1 MNRLKWFKRT
11 VIAGGVILLLSVGGL
26 TPHAGNAAV
35 PDIGTT
41 PFGEQAIAATGDPIS
56 VSKDEAGYTVWTYD
70 YSEPSWCVMF
80 SRLRYP
86 FRLGAQDPTELS
98 NATLQFN
105 FSEQEYV
112 VGAEGESRYT
122 DPTWSVALNGKPG
135 GWQDGA
141 FTGEWKII
149 GAIATTPTRLDKV
162 PVEQEI
168 PLDSRKLIDG
178 ENNLWFQQGDF
189 CNCSGLPDCACTC
202 YELYTVKLRAL
213 VELGIRAVSPAPDA
227 ANVWPDQNSRDSL
240 IRVRFTTLVSA
251 TTVNTQTFQVYY
263 FNQDADKVYVPGT
276 VEPRSEVEYVFVP
289 AAPLLPGVKYIA
301 QVWGEEDAAAHSYG
315 EWVQDI
321 AGGPLEQGKLWTFST
336 LPLLQVKLEPVQV
349 LEGMA
354 LVHHKPTVLRAF
366 VRWDKQPEVFWKS
379 NAPDVVIDDV
389 VIKWLPPGG
398 SWEQARW
405 SDGGNWQPDLSA
417 QTARHRREYREFT
430 FKEESYSLY
439 EKRRLLDSFNYFG
452 FTPAE
457 MGVYQFEVTVTVTD
471 SQGKQRPFRTSKT
484 VNVMAENTFPLHM
497 RAVAVGPDYGKTG
510 TVDLSALIQSQIH
523 GMRALYPVPGVNW
536 PNAPSAMAWYSPTT
550 TGWFVDWT
558 QPPSWPYYSEQLY
571 LLRDMDKLCLRTPGC
586 WAMIGLTAQAWL
598 DTPGTTQ
605 RESAPRG
612 ALVRIDPNVE
622 AKLYIMAH
630 EVGHLAHIDEHYEGP
645 SGNGFDVV
653 KRAVKNAEQ
662 EYVDFMTAMPV
673 QEGDTYLWIKDS
685 HYTLLW
691 QWIMGHYG
699 NRAQSVSTDPLL
711 LVDGVITPTTGAV
724 TLLPWYQLP
733 SGDYTA
739 PTPGPY
745 RLVFLDA
752 AQQELVGYT
761 QSFTVSDVLRYAG
774 QDITAGG
781 GPAFFTFAAPYPAA
795 TAKVQIR
802 RAADNAVLAEITP
815 AATAPTLTI
824 NPAPAVWSG
833 AQAVSWQS
841 NGRYFA
847 VDFSTD
853 GGATWES
860 LAVDL
865 TAPHYT
871 FQTPALPNTTQAYL
885 RVAASDGLRTTTATA
900 GPFTLDN
907 LPLVGYISPPIGA
920 IGVSVLT
927 EIAVGFRDAMTPT
940 TINTATFT
948 LTGGP
953 FGSVPGTVRYDA
965 ATRTATFTPK
975 TPLAY
980 GTTYTAGVT
989 VGVRDTRGTPLPVAQ
1004 VWTFTTEADT
1014 APPTPVIFAPPEG
1027 AVNVPRNSVLAVGW
1041 DRALNAGTLNTT
1053 TFRLATAQGAV
1064 VSGAVTYNAATRSA
1078 TFTPAVPLVTD
1089 TLYLATLKAG
1099 IQSAD
1104 GHPTEGD
1111 FNWAFTTGSATRPG
1125 PAFTGGYA
1133 DAGLDS
1139 NGDGVFEQVRIQVG
1153 VYVTATGNY
1162 ALAGALADADSAP
1175 IAWAYIT
1182 PTLTAGTHFLALDFD
1197 GAAIGGHGVDG
1208 PYTLTESTLTYFDA
1222 GRTLPLASVAQRDA
1236 YRTTAYRA
1244 ARFAAPLSFGG
1255 LPDVVVKPGTTFVNA
1270 FNVRDYAQSVLRPAA
1285 QLSYTMMFNA
1295 PPAAGVALQSTG
1307 QVQIRPEEDWLGSAE
1322 VTIRASDGVNTVQ
1335 ASFTVLVGWPH
1346 TLHLPVVLRQSTG
1359 SSTTTRDGWVNVFTD
1374 GFEAESFSWQSLG
1387 WIAGWGDSY
1396 TWGRSACRVYAGQFS
1411 AWIAAA
1417 GTGAPL
1423 PCGATYPNT
1432 MGTMMYL
1439 NQPINLAYA
1448 GKGELRSQ
1456 VWANL
1461 AAGDEVCLKV
1471 AVTDSESCEN
1481 LGTTPYHGVCRSGQT
1496 NGWETLTLDLANVP
1510 TLGNVLGQPRVCPAI
1525 IFQADAAG
1533 NRSEGAYVDDVSLRL
1548 CPEGLIGAC
1557 PGAGG
1562 VAPPSSPPPG
1572 AGSIGGYPQ
1581 SITGATLAVEAN
1593 GRIHAL
1599 WSGKT
1604 ESQF

>member
-1 MNRLKWFKRT
+1 MNNQKLSVWL
-11 VIAGGVILLLSVGGL
+11 IASVFLMLVGGVTLLSARAAPLSDRAVAL
-26 TPHAGNAAV
+26 LATPDAAATSFV
-35 PDIGTT
+35 A
-41 PFGEQAIAATGDPIS
+41 QAIRATGDPVS
-56 VSKDEAGYTVWTYD
+56 VEKDADGYTVWTYN
-70 YSEPSWCVMF
+70 YSEPDWCVMF

-86 FRLGAQDPTELS
+86 FNLGAQDPSELS
-98 NATLQFN
+98 NATLQLN
-105 FSEQEYV
+105 FSEREYV
-112 VGAEGESRYT
+112 VGPEGESVYT
-122 DPTWSVALNGKPG
+122 DPTWSVSLNGKPG
-135 GWQDGA
+135 LWQDGV
-141 FTGEWKII
+141 FTGEWNII

-162 PVEQEI
+162 PVDQEI
-168 PLDSRKLIDG
+168 SFDYRALIDG

-189 CNCSGLPDCACTC
+189 CHCSGLADCACTC
-202 YELYTVKLRAL
+202 YELYTLKLRAL
-213 VELGIRAVSPAPDA
+213 VALGIREVSPAPDA
-227 ANVWPDQNSRDSL
+227 VNVWPDQHSESL
-240 IRVRFTTLVSA
+240 IRVRFTTLVSP
-251 TTVNTQTFQVYY
+251 TTVNDQTFQVYY
-263 FNQDADKVYVPGT
+263 FDPDAYKVYVEGK
-276 VEPRSEVEYVFVP
+276 VEPVSEVEYAFTP
-289 AAPLLPGVKYIA
+289 NEPLLPGVQYIA
-301 QVWGEEDAAAHSYG
+301 QVWGEDDAAAHSYG
-315 EWVQDI
+315 EWVKDI
-321 AGGPLEQGKLWTFST
+321 AGGPLEQGRLWTFST
-336 LPLLQVKLEPVQV
+336 LPALQVKLEPVQV

-354 LVHHKPTVLRAF
+354 LVHYKPTVLRAF
-366 VRWDKQPEVFWKS
+366 VRWDTQPEVFWKS

-398 SWEQARW
+398 AWEQARW
-405 SDGGNWQPDLSA
+405 SDGGDWQPDLSA
-417 QTARHRREYREFT
+417 QTARHKREYREFT
-430 FKEESYSLY
+430 FKEESYSLL

-457 MGVYQFEVTVTVTD
+457 MGVYQFEVTVYVTD

-484 VNVMAENTFPLHM
+484 VNVMAENTFPLYM

-510 TVDLSALIQSQIH
+510 TVDLSALIQSQIR

-536 PNAPSAMAWYSPTT
+536 PNAPSAMAWYTPTT

-571 LLRDMDKLCLRTPGC
+571 LLREMDKLCIRTPGC
-586 WAMIGLTAQAWL
+586 WAMIGLTAKAWL

-612 ALVRIDPNVE
+612 ALVRIDPDVE
-622 AKLYIMAH
+622 AKRYITAH

-645 SGNGFDVV
+645 SGSGFDVV
-653 KRAVKNAEQ
+653 ERAIKNAEQ
-662 EYVDFMTAMPV
+662 EYVDFMTAEPV
-673 QEGDTYLWIKDS
+673 QEGDKYVWIKDS

-711 LVDGVITPTTGAV
+711 LVDGVITPTIGAV

-781 GPAFFTFAAPYPAA
+781 GPTFFTFAAPYPAA

-802 RAADNAVLAEITP
+802 RATDNAVLAEITP
-815 AATAPTLTI
+815 AATAPTLAI
-824 NPAPAVWSG
+824 NPPPAIWSG

-865 TAPHYT
+865 TVPHYT

-885 RVAASDGLRTTTATA
+885 RVAASDGLRTTTAVA

-907 LPLVGYISPPIGA
+907 LPLVGYISPPVGA
-920 IGVSVLT
+920 ISVSVLT
-927 EIAVGFRDAMTPT
+927 EIVVGFRDAMAPATLNAT
-940 TINTATFT
+940 TFT

-953 FGSVPGTVRYDA
+953 FGSVKGVIRYDA
-965 ATRTATFTPK
+965 ATHAATFTPHV
-975 TPLAY
+975 PLAY
-980 GTTYTAGVT
+980 ATTYTACVT
-989 VGVRDTRGTPLPVAQ
+989 TGVRDAGGDALPVAKT
-1004 VWTFTTEADT
+1004 WTFTTETDT
-1014 APPTPVIFAPPEG
+1014 APPTPVVLAPRDG
-1027 AVNVPRNSVLAVGW
+1027 AVNVPRNAVLAVGW
-1041 DRALNAGTLNTT
+1041 DRALQASTLNAT
-1053 TFRLATAQGAV
+1053 TFRLVTVQGAAVSGV
-1064 VSGAVTYNAATRSA
+1064 VSYDAATHA
-1078 TFTPAVPLVTD
+1078 AVFTPAALLAPD
-1089 TLYLATLKAG
+1089 TLYVATLKAG

-1104 GHPTEGD
+1104 GHPTEAD
-1111 FNWAFTTGSATRPG
+1111 FNWAFTTGGATRFG
-1125 PAFTGGYA
+1125 PAFTGGYTDVGV
-1133 DAGLDS
+1133 DA
-1139 NGDGVFEQVRIQVG
+1139 NGDSFFEQLHIQVG
-1153 VYVTATGNY
+1153 VYVTATGHY
-1162 ALAGALADADSAP
+1162 ALSGALADTAGAT
-1175 IAWAYIT
+1175 IVWTYIT
-1182 PTLTAGTHFLALDFD
+1182 PTLTAGAHFLALDFD

-1208 PYTLTESTLTYFDA
+1208 PYKLTDLTLTLYDAALT
-1222 GRTLPLASVAQRDA
+1222 RPLVSVAQRDA
-1236 YRTTAYRA
+1236 YRTTAYSA
-1244 ARFAAPLSFGG
+1244 ARFATLLHFGG
-1255 LPDVVVKPGTTFVNA
+1255 LPDVVVKPGTTFANA
-1270 FNVRDYAQSVLRPAA
+1270 FNVRAYAQHALLPAA
-1285 QLSYTMMFNA
+1285 QLSYTVMFNT
-1295 PPAAGVALQSTG
+1295 PPAAGVALQPTG
-1307 QVQIRPEEDWLGSAE
+1307 EIHVRPAVDWLGLAD
-1322 VTIRASDGVNTVQ
+1322 VIIRASDGVYAVQ
-1335 ASFTVLVGWPH
+1335 DSFTVLVGWPQ
-1346 TLHLPVVLRQSTG
+1346 TLYLPIILRQSTG
-1359 SSTTTRDGWVNVFTD
+1359 STATTRDGWVNVFTD
-1374 GFEAESFSWQSLG
+1374 GFEAESFSWRRLG
-1387 WIAGWGDSY
+1387 WIDGWGDSY
-1396 TWGRSACRVYAGQFS
+1396 YWGRSACRVYAGQFS

-1461 AAGDEVCLKV
+1461 AEGDEVCLKV
-1471 AVTDSESCEN
+1471 AVTNSESCEN

-1510 TLGNVLGQPRVCPAI
+1510 TLGNVLGQPRVCPAV

-1548 CPEGLIGAC
+1548 CPQGL
-1557 PGAGG
+1557 
-1562 VAPPSSPPPG
+1562 
-1572 AGSIGGYPQ
+1572 
-1581 SITGATLAVEAN
+1581 EAYCVP
-1593 GRIHAL
+1593 
-1599 WSGKT
+1599 
-1604 ESQF
+1604 